1 MIDLASNSQTPP
13 ALFSNLKTFLR
24 IWMQG
29 GGLNFIYEIPSS
41 IALTNLH
48 LIQLIKKLWQKT

>member
-1 MIDLASNSQTPP
+1 MIDLTSNSQPP
-13 ALFSNLKTFLR
+13 AALFSNLKTFLR

-29 GGLNFIYEIPSS
+29 GGLNFIYDILSS